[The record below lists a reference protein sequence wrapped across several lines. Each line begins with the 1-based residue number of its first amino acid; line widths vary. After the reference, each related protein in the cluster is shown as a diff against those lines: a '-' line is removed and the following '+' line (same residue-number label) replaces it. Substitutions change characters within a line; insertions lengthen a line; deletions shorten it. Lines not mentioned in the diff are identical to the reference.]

1 MRIVL
6 AYSGGLR
13 STAAIPWLRARHR
26 ADVVAVTL
34 DLGYGRALE
43 AVRDRALAAGA
54 VRAHVVDGRDGFAR
68 DLVLPALRADVRA
81 AHAGREA
88 EQDSGVN
95 QGALQPRALGQT
107 ALGPALLDIARI
119 ERAVAVAHACAADS
133 PERIR
138 VESALR
144 ALHPA
149 TTTMAVADEWP
160 ASRADILAGARG
172 QRLPLAADV
181 ADAAVVDANLW
192 GRTLWCRPG
201 EPAPA
206 RWPES
211 AFAITRPVSACPQ
224 EPAVVQV
231 RFERGTPTAINGV
244 HMPFVD
250 LVQSLGT
257 IAGAHGVGRIRQGD
271 EWVEAP
277 APTVLLTA
285 HSALQSTTWDDEVRA
300 FAESVSRRYAEV
312 IAQGG
317 WFRRI
322 REVLDALIAS
332 SQRDVSGTV
341 ALRVCRAE
349 VTVDS
354 VRGAAA

>member
-13 STAAIPWLRARHR
+13 STAAIPWLRAHHR
-26 ADVVAVTL
+26 ADVIAVTL

-68 DLVLPALRADVRA
+68 DLVLPALRADVRS
-81 AHAGREA
+81 AHVARDA
-88 EQDSGVN
+88 EDAPATD
-95 QGALQPRALGQT
+95 GALQPLALGQT
-107 ALGPALLDIARI
+107 ALGPVLLDIARI

-133 PERIR
+133 PERVR
-138 VESALR
+138 LESTLR
-144 ALHPA
+144 ALQPA
-149 TTTMAVADEWP
+149 TTTIAVADEWP
-160 ASRADILAGARG
+160 ASRADLLAGARG
-172 QRLPLAADV
+172 QRLPLAGDV

-201 EPAPA
+201 EPVPA
-206 RWPES
+206 GWPES
-211 AFAITRPVSACPQ
+211 AFATTRPLSACPP

-231 RFERGTPTAINGV
+231 RFDRGTPTAINGV
-244 HMPFVD
+244 QMSFVD

-257 IAGAHGVGRIRQGD
+257 IAGAHGVGRVRHGD
-271 EWVEAP
+271 AWVEAS
-277 APTVLLTA
+277 AATVLLTA
-285 HSALQSTTWDDEVRA
+285 HSALQAATWDDDVRA
-300 FAESVSRRYAEV
+300 FAESVSWRYAEV
-312 IAQGG
+312 IARGG
-317 WFRRI
+317 WFRPI
-322 REVLDALIAS
+322 REVLDASVAC
-332 SQRDVSGTV
+332 SQRNVTGVV

-354 VRGAAA
+354 VETT

>member
-81 AHAGREA
+81 HTSPEA
-88 EQDSGVN
+88 ERDSVPN
-95 QGALQPRALGQT
+95 DGALQPRALGQT

-138 VESALR
+138 VESALQ

-149 TTTMAVADEWP
+149 TTTIAVADEWP

-211 AFAITRPVSACPQ
+211 AFAITRPVSACPP
-224 EPAVVQV
+224 EPAVVHV

-244 HMPFVD
+244 QMPFVD

-277 APTVLLTA
+277 AATVLLTA
-285 HSALQSTTWDDEVRA
+285 HSALQNTTWDDEVRA
-300 FAESVSRRYAEV
+300 FAESVSRRYAEL

-317 WFRRI
+317 WFRHI
-322 REVLDALIAS
+322 REVLDASIAS
-332 SQRDVSGTV
+332 AQRDVSGTV
-341 ALRVCRAE
+341 ALRVYRTE

-354 VRGAAA
+354 VDGAAA

>member
-6 AYSGGLR
+6 AFSGGLR
-13 STAAIPWLRARHR
+13 STAAIPWLRAHHR

-54 VRAHVVDGRDGFAR
+54 VRAHVVDARDGFAR

-81 AHAGREA
+81 AHIGREV
-88 EQDSGVN
+88 ERDSTAN
-95 QGALQPRALGQT
+95 HGALQPRALGQT

-119 ERAVAVAHACAADS
+119 ERAVAVAHACAAES

-149 TTTMAVADEWP
+149 TTTIAVADEWP
-160 ASRADILAGARG
+160 ATRADVLAGARG

-181 ADAAVVDANLW
+181 ADVAVVDTNLW

-201 EPAPA
+201 EPAPGG
-206 RWPES
+206 WPES
-211 AFAITRPVSACPQ
+211 AFALTRPLSACPN

-231 RFERGTPTAINGV
+231 RFDHGTPTAINGV
-244 HMPFVD
+244 QMPFVD

-271 EWVEAP
+271 AWVEAP
-277 APTVLLTA
+277 AATVLLTA
-285 HSALQSTTWDDEVRA
+285 HGALQTAIWDDEVRD
-300 FAESVSRRYAEV
+300 FAELVNRRYAEV

-317 WFRRI
+317 WFRPI
-322 REVLDALIAS
+322 RDALDASVAS
-332 SQRDVSGTV
+332 LQRDVTGVV
-341 ALRVCRAE
+341 ALRVYRTE
-349 VTVDS
+349 VTVD
-354 VRGAAA
+354 VVERA